1 MADNKSRV
9 LVTGGAG
16 FIGSHLCDS
25 LIAQGLDVVCRDD
38 LSTGDRG
45 NISGIQGEKLFRFD
59 LKSVEEFFDYD
70 VDYIFHL
77 ASPASPVDYYRMPVK
92 TMISNSR
99 GTENCLELARKK
111 GARMLM
117 CSTSEVYGD
126 PGISPQVEDYY
137 GNVNPIGPRSCY
149 DEGKRFSEALC
160 KAYEREYGVD
170 VVIVRIFNTYGPRMR
185 KEDGRVIPNFVCQAL
200 EGKPLTV
207 YGDGSQTRSFCYVSD
222 MVRGLKKAMFTPE
235 ASGEVINIG
244 NPREIEVLDLA
255 VLIKKN
261 TGSGS
266 EMSYHDLPEND
277 PHLRR
282 PDISKAKRILGWEP
296 EVNLETGLDH
306 VIKWFSRNG
315 W

>member
-1 MADNKSRV
+1 MADNKSRA

-25 LIAQGLDVVCRDD
+25 LIAQGIEVVCRDD
-38 LSTGDRG
+38 LSTGDRN
-45 NISGIQGEKLFRFD
+45 NISGIEGNGLFRFEE
-59 LKSVEEFFDYD
+59 KSVEQRLDYD
-70 VDYIFHL
+70 VDYIFQL
-77 ASPASPVDYYRMPVK
+77 ASPASPADYYRMPVK

-111 GARMLM
+111 SARMLM

-160 KAYEREYGVD
+160 KAYEKEYGVD

-200 EGKPLTV
+200 KGKPLTI

-222 MVRGLKKAMFTPE
+222 MVSGLKKAMFTPE

-244 NPREIEVLDLA
+244 NPREMEVLDLA
-255 VLIKKN
+255 VLIKEK
-261 TGSGS
+261 TGSDS
-266 EMSYHDLPEND
+266 TMSYHDLPEND

-296 EVNLETGLDH
+296 EVDLETGLDR
-306 VIKWFSRNG
+306 VIEWFSKNG